1 MDHSSLQLQHPLGSR
16 TDSYPDTCGQTRC
29 GPQQHRYI
37 EAYGPLSLP
46 VCCPGSVHPSFLL
59 SCRYMLLL
67 PFLACLF
74 LAPSSA
80 TLSPAQSNQLC
91 LCLLSRCQLYPIIF
105 TSLDIT
111 QRAHLGKAEQTRGND
126 ANCRCSA
133 RYHRTSSYSSKDSIY
148 ICQSEK
154 TDINRRVVT
163 TVIGNQT
170 WLKLLSLMTMPMSC
184 ILHGKTLAVYKAL
197 PRGVTHGPPCHLIS

>member
-16 TDSYPDTCGQTRC
+16 ADFYPDTCGQTQC
-29 GPQQHRYI
+29 GPQQHRHIQAHSPPSPYRSAARDLCI
-37 EAYGPLSLP
+37 RRSFCPVATCCSYLSLP
-46 VCCPGSVHPSFLL
+46 VF
-59 SCRYMLLL
+59 
-67 PFLACLF
+67 F

-80 TLSPAQSNQLC
+80 TLSPAQSNQLW

-133 RYHRTSSYSSKDSIY
+133 RYHRRNSYSSKDSIY

-170 WLKLLSLMTMPMSC
+170 WLKTAQPNDY
-184 ILHGKTLAVYKAL
+184 ANV
-197 PRGVTHGPPCHLIS
+197 